1 MDTADFHFEQPWVLA
16 VAVVGGLAL
25 FGALCWAERRRRH
38 GLARF
43 AAARLLE
50 RLTAGYSSVRRRT
63 KDVALALAFALLVAC
78 FAGPRWGVEVST
90 QKGATEDVVFA
101 LDVSKSML
109 VSDMSPTRLARAKAA
124 IANFVRRKGTGNVG
138 LVAFSGQ
145 AFLQCP
151 LTRDYDAFFRTL
163 EETDTGS
170 IQVPGTDIGRAL
182 EEGELAFYSNRNRKL
197 LIILTDG
204 EDLEAGGV
212 DTAKKLAR
220 QGLVVHTVGVGTPA
234 GGTITVINDLGAA
247 DTLKSGGQ
255 EVLSRLD
262 EDTLAKVAEATGGR
276 YVRLGQ
282 AVKAWKPCA
291 SRSKPAPTRPAPPA
305 AASPGRNGSSPSP
318 CSSSWRNPSFPPAV
332 PPRHEVPA
340 ALAPRGFPPGRRTAG
355 RRPEPARRAR
365 IA

>member
-1 MDTADFHFEQPWVLA
+1 MDTADSHFEQPWVLA

-25 FGALCWAERRRRH
+25 FGALCWAERRRRR

-212 DTAKKLAR
+212 DMAKKLKR
-220 QGLVVHTVGVGTPA
+220 KGLVVHTVGVGTPS
-234 GGTITVINDLGAA
+234 GGPIRVIGTVGSVE
-247 DTLKSGGQ
+247 TLKDKDG
-255 EVLSRLD
+255 EEILSRLD
-262 EDTLAKVAEATGGR
+262 EKTLGEIAEAASGR
-276 YVRLGQ
+276 FIRLGQ
-282 AVKAWKPCA
+282 A
-291 SRSKPAPTRPAPPA
+291 
-305 AASPGRNGSSPSP
+305 GEGM
-318 CSSSWRNPSFPPAV
+318 
-332 PPRHEVPA
+332 E
-340 ALAPRGFPPGRRTAG
+340 ALRLAIQAGTDERGAG
-355 RRPEPARRAR
+355 RRGIPREEWLIGAALLLLVLESLISTRRQTASP
-365 IA
+365 